1 MSKHLN
7 TVRPAI
13 VDKIIEAILESSAYS
28 DCLIYTFFT
37 SKTPASIIK
46 MVVAELSHKGILVE
60 VDEFALETQP
70 VEPMINL
77 YIYRVDNDRRLA
89 C

>member
-7 TVRPAI
+7 TIRPAI
-13 VDKIIEAILESSAYS
+13 VDQIIEAILESSANS
-28 DCLIYTFFT
+28 NCLFYTFFT
-37 SKTPASIIK
+37 SKTPVSIIK
-46 MVVAELSHKGILVE
+46 MVIAELSHKGILVE

-77 YIYRVDNDRRLA
+77 YIYRVDNDRPLA